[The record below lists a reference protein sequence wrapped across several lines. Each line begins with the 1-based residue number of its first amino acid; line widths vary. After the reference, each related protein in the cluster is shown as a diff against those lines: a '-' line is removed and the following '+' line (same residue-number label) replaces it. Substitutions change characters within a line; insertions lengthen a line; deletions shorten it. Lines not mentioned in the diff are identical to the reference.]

1 MAYDGKVMR
10 LALQRFEEDRQR
22 RQAQYQERRE
32 RIFARQPRLREID
45 GELRSTMSR
54 IITSA
59 LRHGTDPRS
68 AVAVLRDEN
77 LSLQAEK
84 RELLQKMGLPEDAL
98 EETPACA
105 LCGDTGYRNGRV
117 CRCLRGYYARE
128 QQKELSRMLDLGHQ
142 SFDTFSTDWYPDR
155 YDPNIG
161 ITVRQHMEMIYDICA
176 DFAHQFGK
184 RPANLLL
191 FGAPGLGK
199 THLSAA
205 IAREVSEKGHS
216 VVYDTA
222 GHIFAQ
228 FEQQKFTREEEADD
242 HVERV
247 LNCDLLILD
256 DLGSEMTTSFVQSA
270 LYQIVNT
277 RQMERR
283 STIIST
289 NLTPG
294 ELARRYTPQIASRIE
309 GEYTLLPF
317 AGEDIRKLKRNV
329 PGELNR
335 HGKGPGQWPGPF
347 ECCFRMVRTG
357 EFPHHGGAAGAEGG
371 VIRVGAHSGAV
382 HPAPLALVASGLA
395 DFHGEA
401 GEVGTLAHSGGG
413 IGLRTG
419 DLAVGDDEELCQVQ
433 AHHLHQGGRR
443 RVVPSVEGHVGLQGL
458 ADFLLG
464 PGGLQHGVHVVAQLF
479 HGGPLLHGG
488 LIQGVVG
495 EGLVHVVEHHVPTI
509 VAAAV
514 GHREP
519 DLIAG
524 EAQDGGHQLGHGVQ
538 NQEQG
543 GLGAAALGA
552 VLFPRSTDGP

>member
-191 FGAPGLGK
+191 FGTPGLGK

-205 IAREVSEKGHS
+205 IAREVSGKGFS

-222 GHIFAQ
+222 GHV
-228 FEQQKFTREEEADD
+228 FERFEAQKFGRDEADRD
-242 HVERV
+242 VERV
-247 LNCDLLILD
+247 MGCDLLILD
-256 DLGSEMTTSFVQSA
+256 DLGTEMLTAFVQSA
-270 LYQIVNT
+270 LYQIING
-277 RQMERR
+277 RLLEKK

-289 NLTPG
+289 NLMPEALG
-294 ELARRYTPQIASRIE
+294 QRYSEQIASRVA
-309 GEYTLLPF
+309 GEYQLLPF
-317 AGEDIRKLKRNV
+317 VGEDIRTLKKKR
-329 PGELNR
+329 
-335 HGKGPGQWPGPF
+335 
-347 ECCFRMVRTG
+347 
-357 EFPHHGGAAGAEGG
+357 
-371 VIRVGAHSGAV
+371 
-382 HPAPLALVASGLA
+382 GL
-395 DFHGEA
+395 
-401 GEVGTLAHSGGG
+401 
-413 IGLRTG
+413 
-419 DLAVGDDEELCQVQ
+419 
-433 AHHLHQGGRR
+433 
-443 RVVPSVEGHVGLQGL
+443 
-458 ADFLLG
+458 
-464 PGGLQHGVHVVAQLF
+464 
-479 HGGPLLHGG
+479 
-488 LIQGVVG
+488 
-495 EGLVHVVEHHVPTI
+495 
-509 VAAAV
+509 
-514 GHREP
+514 
-519 DLIAG
+519 
-524 EAQDGGHQLGHGVQ
+524 
-538 NQEQG
+538 
-543 GLGAAALGA
+543 
-552 VLFPRSTDGP
+552 